1 MINLKIRN
9 QRIKRNYSRIVINNN
24 KDKDK
29 SNQKFGPINIVNK
42 ELIMKQR
49 IFTLVIALSL
59 LATMPAWGQT
69 TVNDKK

>member
-1 MINLKIRN
+1 
-9 QRIKRNYSRIVINNN
+9 
-24 KDKDK
+24 
-29 SNQKFGPINIVNK
+29 
-42 ELIMKQR
+42 MKQR